1 LTLSVRSAY
10 RAVRKWTIERCSIRP
25 NACKTRSVRIRS
37 VAEPKRPGLHCCVTG
52 GRVREFSSPAVV
64 TIADDAT
71 LTDIVRTHA
80 TTTPDAVLFRRRRPD
95 TAQQA
100 TAKQETAEWTPVSAA
115 QFYAQVEALAAGFL
129 SLGYRPGQ
137 RVGLLSRTR
146 YEWTLTDYALWHAGL
161 VTVPIYETSAPDQVT
176 WILGDSQAVGV
187 VVETADHAATV
198 SAIRDLKGVFV
209 IEQGDL
215 DELAL
220 AGKNADPSALQKARG
235 SVNAASLASII
246 YTSGTTGRPKG
257 CALTHRNM
265 LFGATSAVESLP
277 ELFIG
282 HTSAL
287 LFLPLAHVFARDI
300 QVATMQAGVPVGH
313 CPNTHS
319 LQQDLAAFKPTL
331 LLAVPY
337 VFEKLYAVA
346 QQRAIDEGHGKI
358 FAAASAT
365 AIRASEA
372 MENGRVP
379 LGLKLKRAAFD
390 VLVFRKLRAAL
401 GGDVEWVISG
411 GAPLGRRLGHFF
423 RGAGIPVL
431 EGWGLTETTAA
442 SAVNRPDAVKIGTV
456 GPPLAGTTIRVA
468 DDGELLVRGEHV
480 FDRYWADPEATAA
493 ARDSEGFLH
502 TGDLGEIDDAG
513 FVSITGR
520 KKEILVT
527 AGGKNISP
535 TQLEDRLRGSPLIAQ
550 AMVVGDR
557 RPYAAALITL
567 DEEALG
573 TWKTKVGKDP
583 ALTLDQLRDDPDLLA
598 EIGAAVDEANRVYSR
613 AESIRRFRVL
623 DRDFTEAGGQLTPT
637 LKLKRS
643 VILAEFADEI
653 EGLYSPTEP
662 NASVT
667 R

>member
-1 LTLSVRSAY
+1 
-10 RAVRKWTIERCSIRP
+10 
-25 NACKTRSVRIRS
+25 
-37 VAEPKRPGLHCCVTG
+37 
-52 GRVREFSSPAVV
+52 VREFSSPAVV
-64 TIADDAT
+64 SVADDAT

-80 TTTPDAVLFRRRRPD
+80 TATPDAVLFRRRPD
-95 TAQQA
+95 DQS
-100 TAKQETAEWTPVSAA
+100 ENSEWTPISAA
-115 QFYAQVEALAAGFL
+115 EFFAQVEALAAGFL
-129 SLGYRPGQ
+129 AAGYRPGQ

-161 VTVPIYETSAPDQVT
+161 VTVPIYETSAPDQVA

-198 SAIRDLKGVFV
+198 SSIRDHIPDLHDVWV
-209 IEQGDL
+209 IDAG
-215 DELAL
+215 ELETLAASGRGADPAAL
-220 AGKNADPSALQKARG
+220 ASART

-265 LFGATSAVESLP
+265 LYGATSAVESLP
-277 ELFIG
+277 ALFVG
-282 HTSAL
+282 DASAL

-337 VFEKLYAVA
+337 VFEKLYSVA
-346 QQRAIDEGHGKI
+346 HQRAIDEGHGKI

-372 MENGRVP
+372 IAAGKVP
-379 LGLKLKRAAFD
+379 LGLRLKRAAFD
-390 VLVFRKLRAAL
+390 VLVFRKLRGAL
-401 GGDVEWVISG
+401 GGDVKWVISG
-411 GAPLGRRLGHFF
+411 GAPLGTRLGHFF

-442 SAVNRPDAVKIGTV
+442 AAVNRPDAVKIGTV
-456 GPPLAGTTIRVA
+456 GPPLAGTTVRVG

-493 ARDSEGFLH
+493 VRDDEGFLH
-502 TGDLGEIDDAG
+502 TGDLGDIDDAG
-513 FVSITGR
+513 FISITGR

-527 AGGKNISP
+527 AGGKNVSP
-535 TQLEDRLRGSPLIAQ
+535 AQLEDRLRGHPLIAQ

-557 RPYAAALITL
+557 RPYIASLITI
-567 DEEALG
+567 DEDALA
-573 TWKTKVGKDP
+573 TWKTKVGKDS

-598 EIGAAVDEANRVYSR
+598 EIGAAVEDANRVVSR
-613 AESIRRFRVL
+613 AESIRRFRIL

-643 VILAEFADEI
+643 VVLKEFADEI
-653 EGLYSPTEP
+653 EALY
-662 NASVT
+662 AG
-667 R
+667 

>member
-1 LTLSVRSAY
+1 
-10 RAVRKWTIERCSIRP
+10 
-25 NACKTRSVRIRS
+25 
-37 VAEPKRPGLHCCVTG
+37 
-52 GRVREFSSPAVV
+52 VREYSSPAVV

-80 TTTPDAVLFRRRRPD
+80 TTTPDAVLFRRRPD
-95 TAQQA
+95 TQTEPNARA
-100 TAKQETAEWTPVSAA
+100 NAEWTPVSAA
-115 QFYAQVEALAAGFL
+115 EFFAQVEALAAGFL
-129 SLGYRPGQ
+129 ATGYRPGQ

-161 VTVPIYETSAPDQVT
+161 VTVPIYETSAPDQVA

-187 VVETADHAATV
+187 VIETTEHAATID
-198 SAIRDLKGVFV
+198 SIRDQIPDLHNVWV
-209 IEQGDL
+209 IETGDL
-215 DELAL
+215 DGLATTGSSADPTAL
-220 AGKNADPSALQKARG
+220 ASARSA
-235 SVNAASLASII
+235 VTAESLASII

-257 CALTHRNM
+257 CALTHRNL

-277 ELFIG
+277 ALFIG
-282 HTSAL
+282 DASAL

-337 VFEKLYAVA
+337 VFEKLFAVA

-358 FAAASAT
+358 FASAAAT

-372 MENGRVP
+372 MESGRVP
-379 LGLKLKRAAFD
+379 LLLRLKRAAFD
-390 VLVFRKLRAAL
+390 VVVFRKLRAAL
-401 GGDVEWVISG
+401 GGEVEWVISG
-411 GAPLGRRLGHFF
+411 GAPLGTRLGHFF

-442 SAVNRPDAVKIGTV
+442 AAVNRPDAVKIGTV
-456 GPPLAGTTIRVA
+456 GPPLAGTTVRVA
-468 DDGELLVRGEHV
+468 DDGELLVRGQHV
-480 FDRYWADPEATAA
+480 FDRYWADPDATSA
-493 ARDSEGFLH
+493 ARDAEGFLH
-502 TGDLGEIDDAG
+502 TGDIGDIDEAG

-520 KKEILVT
+520 KKEILIT
-527 AGGKNISP
+527 AGGKNVSP
-535 TQLEDRLRGSPLIAQ
+535 AQLEDRLRGHPLIAQ
-550 AMVVGDR
+550 AMVLGDR
-557 RPYAAALITL
+557 RPYIAALITI
-567 DEEALG
+567 DEDALA

-598 EIGAAVDEANRVYSR
+598 EIGAAVEEANRVVSR
-613 AESIRRFRVL
+613 AESIRSFRIL
-623 DRDFTEAGGQLTPT
+623 DRDFTEAAGQLTPT

-643 VILAEFADEI
+643 VVLKEFADEI
-653 EGLYSPTEP
+653 EALY
-662 NASVT
+662 AK
-667 R
+667 

>member
-1 LTLSVRSAY
+1 
-10 RAVRKWTIERCSIRP
+10 
-25 NACKTRSVRIRS
+25 
-37 VAEPKRPGLHCCVTG
+37 
-52 GRVREFSSPAVV
+52 VREFSSPAVV
-64 TIADDAT
+64 SVADDAT

-80 TTTPDAVLFRRRRPD
+80 TATPDAVLFRRRPD
-95 TAQQA
+95 DQDANSD
-100 TAKQETAEWTPVSAA
+100 WTPVSAA
-115 QFYAQVEALAAGFL
+115 EFFAQVEALAAGFL
-129 SLGYRPGQ
+129 ATGYRPGQ

-146 YEWTLTDYALWHAGL
+146 YEWTLTDYALWHTGL

-187 VVETADHAATV
+187 VVETPEHAASV
-198 SAIRDLKGVFV
+198 SSIRDQLPDLRNVWV
-209 IEQGDL
+209 IDAGEL
-215 DELAL
+215 DTLA
-220 AGKNADPSALQKARG
+220 ATGRTADPATLASARK

-265 LFGATSAVESLP
+265 LYGATSAVESLP
-277 ELFIG
+277 ALFIG
-282 HTSAL
+282 DASAL

-300 QVATMQAGVPVGH
+300 QVATMQAAVPVGH

-337 VFEKLYAVA
+337 VFERLYAVA
-346 QQRAIDEGHGKI
+346 HQRAIDEGHGKI
-358 FAAASAT
+358 FASASAT

-372 MENGRVP
+372 IEGGHVP
-379 LGLKLKRAAFD
+379 VLLRLKRAAFD
-390 VLVFRKLRAAL
+390 VLVFRKLRGAL
-401 GGDVEWVISG
+401 GGEVKWVISG
-411 GAPLGRRLGHFF
+411 GAPLGTRLGHFF

-442 SAVNRPDAVKIGTV
+442 AAVNRPDSVKIGTV
-456 GPPLAGTTIRVA
+456 GPPLAGTTVRVA

-493 ARDSEGFLH
+493 ARDDEGFLH
-502 TGDLGEIDDAG
+502 TGDLGGIDDAG
-513 FVSITGR
+513 FISITGR

-527 AGGKNISP
+527 AGGKNVSP
-535 TQLEDRLRGSPLIAQ
+535 AQLEDRLRGHPLIAQ

-557 RPYAAALITL
+557 RPYIASLITI
-567 DEEALG
+567 DEDALA
-573 TWKTKVGKDP
+573 TWKTKVGKDST
-583 ALTLDQLRDDPDLLA
+583 LTLDELRDDPDLLA
-598 EIGAAVDEANRVYSR
+598 EIGAAVEEANRVVSR
-613 AESIRRFRVL
+613 AESIRRFRIL

-643 VILAEFADEI
+643 VVLKEFADEI
-653 EGLYSPTEP
+653 EALY
-662 NASVT
+662 AG
-667 R
+667 

>member
-1 LTLSVRSAY
+1 M
-10 RAVRKWTIERCSIRP
+10 
-25 NACKTRSVRIRS
+25 
-37 VAEPKRPGLHCCVTG
+37 
-52 GRVREFSSPAVV
+52 REFSSPAVV

-80 TTTPDAVLFRRRRPD
+80 TATPDTVLFRRRPD
-95 TAQQA
+95 AGGQSTAQ
-100 TAKQETAEWTPVSAA
+100 WTPVTAA
-115 QFYAQVEALAAGFL
+115 EFFAQVEALAAGFL

-198 SAIRDLKGVFV
+198 SAIRDQIPDLHGVFV

-215 DELAL
+215 DGLAL
-220 AGKNADPSALQKARG
+220 AGTNAGPGALEKARG

-257 CALTHRNM
+257 CALTHHNL
-265 LFGATSAVESLP
+265 LFGATSAVGSLP
-277 ELFIG
+277 ELFVG

-390 VLVFRKLRAAL
+390 VLVYRKLRAAL
-401 GGDVEWVISG
+401 GGNVEWVISG

-431 EGWGLTETTAA
+431 EGWGLTETSAA

-456 GPPLAGTTIRVA
+456 GPPLAGTTIRVS

-480 FDRYWADPEATAA
+480 FDRYWADPDATAA
-493 ARDSEGFLH
+493 VRDNEGFLH

-535 TQLEDRLRGSPLIAQ
+535 TQLEDRLRGNSLIAQ
-550 AMVVGDR
+550 AMVLGDR
-557 RPYAAALITL
+557 RPYVAALITI
-567 DEEALG
+567 DEDALG

-583 ALTLDQLRDDPDLLA
+583 ALTLDELRDDPDLLA

-613 AESIRRFRVL
+613 AESIRRFRIL

-653 EGLYSPTEP
+653 EALYSPTEP
-662 NASVT
+662 SAHVT

>member
-1 LTLSVRSAY
+1 
-10 RAVRKWTIERCSIRP
+10 
-25 NACKTRSVRIRS
+25 
-37 VAEPKRPGLHCCVTG
+37 
-52 GRVREFSSPAVV
+52 VREYSSPAVV

-80 TTTPDAVLFRRRRPD
+80 TNTPDAILFRRRPD
-95 TAQQA
+95 APAPAEAQA
-100 TAKQETAEWTPVSAA
+100 DAEWTPVSAA
-115 QFYAQVEALAAGFL
+115 EFFAQVEALAAGFL
-129 SLGYRPGQ
+129 ATGYRPGQ

-161 VTVPIYETSAPDQVT
+161 VTVPIYETSAPDQVA

-187 VVETADHAATV
+187 VIETTEHAATI
-198 SAIRDLKGVFV
+198 SSIRDQIPDLHNVWV
-209 IEQGDL
+209 IEVGDL
-215 DELAL
+215 DDLATTGSSADPAAL
-220 AGKNADPSALQKARG
+220 ASARSA
-235 SVNAASLASII
+235 VNAESLASII

-257 CALTHRNM
+257 CALTHRNL

-277 ELFIG
+277 ALFIG
-282 HTSAL
+282 DASAL

-337 VFEKLYAVA
+337 VFEKLFAVA

-358 FAAASAT
+358 FASAAAT

-372 MENGRVP
+372 METGRVP
-379 LGLKLKRAAFD
+379 LLLRLKRAAFD
-390 VLVFRKLRAAL
+390 ILVFRKLRAAL
-401 GGDVEWVISG
+401 GGEVEWVISG
-411 GAPLGRRLGHFF
+411 GAPLGTRLGHFF

-442 SAVNRPDAVKIGTV
+442 AAVNRPDAVKIGTV
-456 GPPLAGTTIRVA
+456 GPPLAGTTVRIA
-468 DDGELLVRGEHV
+468 EDGELLVRGQHV
-480 FDRYWADPEATAA
+480 FDRYWADPEATSA

-502 TGDLGEIDDAG
+502 TGDLGDIDDAG

-520 KKEILVT
+520 KKEIIIT
-527 AGGKNISP
+527 AGGKNVSP
-535 TQLEDRLRGSPLIAQ
+535 AQLEDRLRGHPLIAQ
-550 AMVVGDR
+550 AMVLGDR
-557 RPYAAALITL
+557 RPYIASLITI
-567 DEEALG
+567 DEEALAS
-573 TWKTKVGKDP
+573 WKRKVGKDP

-598 EIGAAVDEANRVYSR
+598 EIGAAVEEANRVVSR
-613 AESIRRFRVL
+613 AESIRRFRIL

-643 VILAEFADEI
+643 VVLKEFADEI
-653 EGLYSPTEP
+653 EALY
-662 NASVT
+662 AG
-667 R
+667 